1 MPEKRPVKFW
11 GSTKEAGFAA
21 FSNAIMKSC
30 RPSCRPATFGFQAF
44 PALWPARSVGTISA
58 QHGLEE
64 IKNPKKV
71 AGRQLFGGPR
81 QRPPCRSISSGPAY
95 FRGLLRLCV
104 RPASRPAPRP
114 MLKGTD
120 FPYKDSS
127 PLSDRRN
134 GRELRFSGQGEGA
147 CWAFRSISRPARR
160 TPGFRTLRIAE
171 LRSL

>member
-64 IKNPKKV
+64 IKNPKKI

-120 FPYKDSS
+120 FPYKDSR
-127 PLSDRRN
+127 PPKRPP
-134 GRELRFSGQGEGA
+134 EWEGA
-147 CWAFRSISRPARR
+147 AL
-160 TPGFRTLRIAE
+160 FRTRGGAMLGFPVDLAPSEANSGLQDAE
-171 LRSL
+171 NR